1 LIGVWLKEMNV
12 EIASNWMKEKKSL
25 VIAAIILIIFLAPPF
40 ILGDNSHIR
49 VHDNMDSNIA
59 WYKVLNESGQLFGSI
74 NSTIPQIINGLPR
87 NAFGTEFSGIQWLY
101 EAFSPVVAYAFS
113 QAIIRIF
120 AFIGMYLLLRRH
132 FVKDA
137 DAYPIRVGVSLAF
150 ALTPVWPSGMLS
162 TLGQPLAL
170 WAFLTIRERK
180 ATWREWLTI
189 ALLPFYSSF
198 VLGFFFFLVAMGL
211 LWLRDLLVKRDWN
224 LKFLGSIGF
233 MTAVYLAIEYR
244 LVYSLVF
251 PTEPTSRDEFV
262 SSTLSFW
269 HSVRLAGKNYLLG
282 HTHVMTL
289 HTLVIVPLSFVV
301 LWKLFKEKSWK
312 IEKRF
317 VYIFVFNIVLSV
329 WYAFWFY
336 KGWQP
341 LKERISLLNT
351 FNFARF
357 HFLRPLIIYMMFAV
371 GSYFLWKFGRNWRE
385 FVKVCLI
392 VQIIVLA
399 ACNPEIYYR
408 VAGTPSFKQFYAVQ
422 EFKQISDYIGKPKSS
437 YRVASIGIH
446 PAIAQYNG
454 FYTIDTYNNFYPL
467 SYKHQF
473 RKIIA
478 KELDKNNAIKDY
490 FDTWGGRCYI
500 FVAELGKKYDFR
512 KDSKKKIHH
521 LQLNMNAFKKLGGKY
536 ILSAVPIL
544 NAEEDGLHFLKSFD
558 DQDAAWKIYLYEAK

>member
-1 LIGVWLKEMNV
+1 MIGVWRKEMNV
-12 EIASNWMKEKKSL
+12 ETAKYWMKEKKL
-25 VIAAIILIIFLAPPF
+25 LLIAAIILIVFLAPMF
-40 ILGDNSHIR
+40 FLGENSHIR

-59 WYKVLNESGQLFGSI
+59 WYKVMKESGELFGPI
-74 NSTIPQIINGLPR
+74 NATIPQIINGLPR

-101 EAFSPVVAYAFS
+101 EMFPPMVAYGIS
-113 QAIIRIF
+113 QTLIRIF

-132 FVKDA
+132 FIKAD
-137 DAYPIRVGVSLAF
+137 DAYPIRVWVSLAF

-180 ATWREWLTI
+180 GTWKEWLTLT
-189 ALLPFYSSF
+189 LLPFYSSF

-211 LWLRDLLVKRDWN
+211 LWLRDLIVKRDWN
-224 LKFLGSIGF
+224 FKFLGSIAF
-233 MTAVYLAIEYR
+233 MTLLFLGIEYR

-262 SSTLSFW
+262 SSTLGFW
-269 HSVRLAGKNYLLG
+269 HCIRLTFKNYFLG

-289 HTLVIVPLSFVV
+289 HTLVIVPLSFIVI
-301 LWKLFKEKSWK
+301 WKIWKEK
-312 IEKRF
+312 IFRTEKR
-317 VYIFVFNIVLSV
+317 YIQIFILNFVLSL

-336 KGWQP
+336 IGWEP

-371 GSYFLWKFGRNWRE
+371 GSYILWKYGRNWRE

-392 VQIIVLA
+392 MQIIILC

-408 VAGTPSFKQFYAVQ
+408 VAGSPSFKQFYAVH
-422 EFKQISDYIGKPKSS
+422 EFKEISDYIGKPKNS
-437 YRVASIGIH
+437 YRVASIGLH

-467 SYKHQF
+467 SYKHEF

-478 KELDKNNAIKDY
+478 GELGKSPSLKDY
-490 FDTWGGRCYI
+490 FDTWGGRCYL

-521 LQLNMNAFKKLGGKY
+521 LDLNINAFKKLGGKY
-536 ILSAVPIL
+536 IFSSVPIL
-544 NAEEDGLHFLKSFD
+544 NAEQDGLHFLKSFD
-558 DQDAAWKIYLYEAK
+558 DKDAAWKIYLYEAK